1 MPKERSVFFFQFYE
15 INYHKWRHRY
25 KSVLLELSYI
35 DEKNLVFCI
44 YVNKKKFP
52 QIFIYIYINK
62 KILSIELIFLLKEIH
77 KTYSKSLGHVGG
89 CPAPNF
95 KCLIKCEFLISS
107 CYYELIY
114 SIKKGY
120 YPYHTF
126 GSQCQKEKPG

>member
-1 MPKERSVFFFQFYE
+1 MYT
-15 INYHKWRHRY
+15 
-25 KSVLLELSYI
+25 
-35 DEKNLVFCI
+35 
-44 YVNKKKFP
+44 
-52 QIFIYIYINK
+52 YINK
-62 KILSIELIFLLKEIH
+62 KILSIELIFLLKEIY

-126 GSQCQKEKPG
+126 GSQCQKEKPD